1 MSYSYKYFA
10 AATFQNYVSGS
21 VSDGDIDR
29 DIIATVAE
37 VRLDRD
43 VSSPTG
49 HSGADTTTT
58 KHLTGLDGNVSIMG
72 DEGSDYSV
80 SARANGVLGRII
92 YGGTRGTGGG
102 LALSDGGDDDVTLAN
117 STIHAGVHGQVQI
130 DTGTTVNQTSGFYY
144 SGYFTGAPL
153 MVDIAGSSTA
163 PAIQIQSADD
173 GFYHNGGI
181 KVVVNNA
188 LDFFFQD
195 GGDFHA
201 DGDVIAF
208 STTISDKR
216 VKKDVITIGSPIDK
230 IKKLRGVEYTWSKGK
245 RKDQKDIG
253 VIAQEVEKVLPQI
266 VREKDVP
273 LWEEKDEEIKGKY
286 KTVDYEKLTAL
297 LIEGMKE
304 QQKQID
310 ELKEEIKELK
320 DGSS

>member
-1 MSYSYKYFA
+1 
-10 AATFQNYVSGS
+10 
-21 VSDGDIDR
+21 
-29 DIIATVAE
+29 
-37 VRLDRD
+37 
-43 VSSPTG
+43 
-49 HSGADTTTT
+49 
-58 KHLTGLDGNVSIMG
+58 
-72 DEGSDYSV
+72 
-80 SARANGVLGRII
+80 
-92 YGGTRGTGGG
+92 
-102 LALSDGGDDDVTLAN
+102 
-117 STIHAGVHGQVQI
+117 
-130 DTGTTVNQTSGFYY
+130 
-144 SGYFTGAPL
+144 

-173 GFYHNGGI
+173 GFYHDGGI
-181 KVVVNNA
+181 KVMVNNA
-188 LDFFFQD
+188 IDFFFED

-201 DGDVIAF
+201 DGDLIAF

-253 VIAQEVEKVLPQI
+253 VIAQEVEKVLPHI

-273 LWEEKDEEIKGKY
+273 LWKEKDEEIKGKY